1 MESMASALLTLGT
14 LGRFGRDR
22 FWTTVNYVRPRI
34 ASGDGLF
41 VDSTPKTSN
50 LLLKCIDLWAECQ
63 GSPLRI

>member
-1 MESMASALLTLGT
+1 MASALLTLGT

-22 FWTTVNYVRPRI
+22 FWTTVNYVRPPI

-41 VDSTPKTSN
+41 VDSTPKTSYM
-50 LLLKCIDLWAECQ
+50 LLRCIDPRVEWQ